1 MKKSELIEQLSFAS
15 EDEIYIE
22 IDGVLYDI
30 DFGHEEEKFDGFYT
44 AWPASLTLK
53 PKDTDEENQF

>member
-1 MKKSELIEQLSFAS
+1 MKKLELIKQLSSES
-15 EDEIYIE
+15 EDEVYIE

-44 AWPASLTLK
+44 AYPALLTIK
-53 PKDTDEENQF
+53 PKDIE

>member
-1 MKKSELIEQLSFAS
+1 MKKSDLIERLSSES
-15 EDEIYIE
+15 EDEVYIE

-44 AWPASLTLK
+44 AYPAAITLK
-53 PKDTDEENQF
+53 PIDESE

>member
-1 MKKSELIEQLSFAS
+1 MKKSELIERLSSAS
-15 EDEIYIE
+15 EDEVYIE

-44 AWPASLTLK
+44 AYPASLTLK
-53 PKDTDEENQF
+53 PIDESV

>member
-1 MKKSELIEQLSFAS
+1 MKKSELIKRLYSAS
-15 EDEIYIE
+15 EDEVYIE

-44 AWPASLTLK
+44 VYPAALTLK
-53 PKDTDEENQF
+53 AID

>member
-1 MKKSELIEQLSFAS
+1 MKKSDLIERLSSES
-15 EDEIYIE
+15 EDEVFIE

-44 AWPASLTLK
+44 AYPASLILK
-53 PKDTDEENQF
+53 PIDISE

>member
-1 MKKSELIEQLSFAS
+1 MKKSELTEQLSS
-15 EDEIYIE
+15 EREDEVYIE

-44 AWPASLTLK
+44 SFPAALTLK
-53 PKDTDEENQF
+53 PKEESE

>member
-1 MKKSELIEQLSFAS
+1 MKKSELTERLSSES
-15 EDEIYIE
+15 EDEVYIE

-44 AWPASLTLK
+44 AFPAALTLK
-53 PKDTDEENQF
+53 PKDESE